1 MQRNGR
7 QDESQG
13 DGKDH
18 PSQHGGS
25 TGVNTSPSSLRP
37 RAAERRLPR
46 PRQRSLCLPSPAAA
60 LSAAPGGA
68 GRATA
73 VGPHRAATPVRYRD
87 RLGERAE
94 GGQRR
99 TTADQWLRHSIMPPR
114 QGGPGAWAPPRHRAG
129 IGAADCTGSP
139 WGAAHAPHRV
149 RDGSETVPRSLGCR
163 TGIPWPGSPVRGADK
178 APGRHQASVP
188 TRARPG
194 AEGPRRASA
203 CTGPMCGVGSP
214 GGPLARCG
222 CRFTRCQGG

>member
-1 MQRNGR
+1 MQRNGSLG
-7 QDESQG
+7 ESPG

-25 TGVNTSPSSLRP
+25 TRVERSPSSLRP

-46 PRQRSLCLPSPAAA
+46 PRRRSLCLPSPAAA
-60 LSAAPGGA
+60 LSASPGGA

-73 VGPHRAATPVRYRD
+73 VGPHRAATRCGMA

-94 GGQRR
+94 SGQRR
-99 TTADQWLRHSIMPPR
+99 TTADQWRRHSIMPPR
-114 QGGPGAWAPPRHRAG
+114 QGGPGAWARPRHRAG

-163 TGIPWPGSPVRGADK
+163 TGIPWPGSPVRGAGK
-178 APGRHQASVP
+178 APGGIK
-188 TRARPG
+188 ARSRRG
-194 AEGPRRASA
+194 RDQDWGPRRASA
-203 CTGPMCGVGSP
+203 YTGPMCGVGSP
-214 GGPLARCG
+214 GGALARCR
-222 CRFTRCQGG
+222 CRFTRCRGG